1 MGKRLFL
8 GAAVLALALTGC
20 GGQAEN
26 APEASETPE
35 SVETTAAVEEAPEVP
50 DLTGEWKQSNSNS
63 EDSYQQATITAD
75 TITVEWVTD
84 GGDTRS
90 LYWVGSFE
98 APVEADKPHTW
109 SSVGDVE
116 DMQSALLA
124 SSEEAKD
131 FTYENGEISYEVSA
145 LGTTTTVRLEQE

>member
-1 MGKRLFL
+1 MF
-8 GAAVLALALTGC
+8 ALTGC
-20 GGQAEN
+20 GGQTET
-26 APEASETPE
+26 APELSEAPE
-35 SVETTAAVEEAPEVP
+35 SAETTAVEQAPEVP

-75 TITVEWVTD
+75 TITVEWVSD

-98 APVEADKPHTW
+98 PPMEANESYTLT
-109 SSVGDVE
+109 SEGDVE
-116 DMQSALLA
+116 AMQSALLA
-124 SSEEAKD
+124 SSEESKN

>member
-1 MGKRLFL
+1 MGKRLIL
-8 GAAVLALALTGC
+8 GAAVLALALSGC
-20 GGQAEN
+20 GGQADN
-26 APEASETPE
+26 APETSEAPE
-35 SVETTAAVEEAPEVP
+35 SVETTAVDEAPEVP

-98 APVEADKPHTW
+98 APLEADKPHIWT
-109 SSVGDVE
+109 SEGDIE
-116 DMQSALLA
+116 AMQSALLA
-124 SSEEAKD
+124 SSEESKE

>member
-1 MGKRLFL
+1 MGKRAVL
-8 GAAVLALALTGC
+8 GAVVLGLALTGC
-20 GGQAEN
+20 GGQAET
-26 APEASETPE
+26 APEASEAPE
-35 SVETTAAVEEAPEVP
+35 SVETTAVEEAPEVP
-50 DLTGEWKQSNSNS
+50 DLTGEWKQSNLNS

-90 LYWVGSFE
+90 LYWVGSFQ
-98 APVEADKPHTW
+98 APAEADQPHTW
-109 SSVGDVE
+109 TSEGDVE
-116 DMQSALLA
+116 AMQSALLA
-124 SSEEAKD
+124 SSEENKD